1 LVLDRPRELD
11 VAETAAELYRGKVS
25 QVKEQ
30 TGELAVGL
38 SGLPHRTLDG
48 PAGVRS
54 ALRV

>member
-38 SGLPHRTLDG
+38 SGLPH
-48 PAGVRS
+48 
-54 ALRV
+54 